1 MTESRCPFL
10 RELPSPDLAT
20 GTTLKIIG
28 LGGVGSIVA
37 RYASVFLAAQNRELR
52 LVLIDGDSFEESN
65 STRMLFSYAGNKAR
79 VVREELCQRLQG
91 SELLIEAIEEY
102 VTPANVDRFL
112 LEGDIILACLDNH
125 ASRLLLSQRCANLR
139 DVTLIS
145 GGNDGI
151 GEDEEGQLQRGSLG
165 SVQVHLRRA
174 GKDLSPP
181 LTTLH
186 PEIAEPVDKRPD
198 ELSCTELIASQPQIL
213 FTNLMTAC
221 CMLNTLL
228 LHVTPGALHY
238 CDISF
243 DTADGLMRPVFGLE
257 SAR

>member
-1 MTESRCPFL
+1 MNESRCPFL
-10 RELPSPDLAT
+10 RELPPPDLAA
-20 GTTLKIIG
+20 GTSIKIIG

-37 RYASVFLAAQNRELR
+37 RYVSVYLAALDRELR

-65 STRMLFSYAGNKAR
+65 STRMLFAYAGNKAR
-79 VVREELCQRLQG
+79 VVREELCERLQG
-91 SELLIEAIEEY
+91 TKLIIEAIEDY
-102 VTPANVDRFL
+102 LTPANVDRCL
-112 LEGDIILACLDNH
+112 VEGDIILACLDNH
-125 ASRLLLSQRCANLR
+125 ASRLLLSERCSNLR

-165 SVQVHLRRA
+165 SVQVYLRRA
-174 GKDLSPP
+174 GQDLSPS

-186 PEIAEPVDKRPD
+186 PEIAEPMDKRPD
-198 ELSCTELIASQPQIL
+198 QLSCTEMVASQPQIL

-228 LHVTPGALHY
+228 LHVSPGALHY

-243 DTADGLMRPVFGLE
+243 DTADGLMRPVFALE
-257 SAR
+257 PAR